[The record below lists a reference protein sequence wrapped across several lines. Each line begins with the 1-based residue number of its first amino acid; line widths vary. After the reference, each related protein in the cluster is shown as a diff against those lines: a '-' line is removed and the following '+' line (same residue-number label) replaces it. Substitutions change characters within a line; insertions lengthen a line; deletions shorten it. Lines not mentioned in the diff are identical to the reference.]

1 MSLTRAVNENDV
13 GLCRK
18 IMENSEG
25 KGNLDETAKVPFLTA
40 ARNCQ
45 LDICRLMIENVCN
58 KNPALERTLPCAFQT
73 PLHMAATKGHFEICR
88 LIIENVQDKNP
99 ADFYLDTPLHRAAK
113 KGHTEICRLI
123 LANLKDKNP
132 VVDAFG
138 RTPLDH
144 AKWMGHLDVIKIF
157 EDNFI
162 YAWIMLLP
170 FK

>member
-25 KGNLDETAKVPFLTA
+25 KGNLDEMAIVPFLTA
-40 ARNCQ
+40 ARNGH
-45 LDICRLMIENVCN
+45 LDICRLMIEKVRN
-58 KNPALERTLPCAFQT
+58 KNPALERTLPFAYQT

-88 LIIENVQDKNP
+88 LIIENVWDRNP
-99 ADFYLDTPLHRAAK
+99 QNKENKTPLHYAAM
-113 KGHTEICRLI
+113 KGHSEICRLI

-144 AKWMGHLDVIKIF
+144 AKWMGHLDVIKLF

-162 YAWIMLLP
+162 YA
-170 FK
+170 